1 LESINYQE
9 LLYIMSATYF
19 FAGIIKGIIG
29 IGLPTTGMAIL
40 CFFVN
45 PITALGLNLIPMLIS
60 NLWQFY
66 RADNHLKII
75 KEYKY
80 FVISIIVFLLFSSF
94 FAVEIG
100 NQAVSILFGSM
111 VLLFVITNSFSFS
124 FKNITMGDKKLQI
137 IFGGLSGLI
146 GGVTSLWAL
155 PITIYLFIKDVSPKQ
170 FVDAS
175 GFFILMGCFPV
186 FLGYFSTDVIT
197 IDMFKF
203 GIAGAIFALLGFYI
217 GEKIRGKIQKELF
230 KKLLLGFFTF
240 VALKMISDSII

>member
-1 LESINYQE
+1 
-9 LLYIMSATYF
+9 MSLTYF

-75 KEYKY
+75 EEYKY
-80 FVISIIVFLLFSSF
+80 FVISIIIFLLFSSF
-94 FAVEIG
+94 FAAEIG
-100 NQAVSILFGSM
+100 NQVVSILFGST

-124 FKNITMGDKKLQI
+124 FKNISMGDKNLQI
-137 IFGGLSGLI
+137 VFGGLSGLI

-186 FLGYFSTDVIT
+186 FFGYFSTDVIT
-197 IDMFKF
+197 INMFKF

-217 GEKIRGKIQKELF
+217 GEKIRGKIKKELF